1 MKFLYRLYPVTFL
14 FLILLSSACA
24 VAPSTDSTITIDS
37 SVRHQ
42 TMVGWEA
49 TGLGD
54 VDDPLFDTYR
64 DALFDKAINE
74 LGINR
79 IRLEACRPCFGVT
92 RGTGF
97 DLAAVDANIEKG
109 ILPYRQAVEA
119 AGGKLLVNLTV
130 VGNGYANDPEG
141 YAQAALALMQH
152 VQSKYGFVPD
162 YWEIALE
169 PDNFGWGNPT
179 NVANA
184 LMATAPLF
192 KANGFTPKFIVPSN
206 TNMSNAISWFDTI
219 IQTPG
224 AQEYVDELSYH
235 RYSGVSAANVRELAN
250 RGAQYGINTAMLE
263 HIWGNYDELHQDL
276 TVGNNAVWQQYTMS
290 WRDKNDDG
298 TKYLL
303 IDRDNPG
310 APDAVSLSSTSKFLR
325 QYFKFIRPGAVRIGA
340 VTGNGTFDPV
350 AFVNP
355 DGSQVVV
362 VKASSGGTFSVVGL
376 PAGAYSINFTTDAQF
391 DTALSDITLAN
402 GQKLETTIPAKGVIT
417 IYTKPGTASSS
428 GTPPAPP

>member
-1 MKFLYRLYPVTFL
+1 M
-14 FLILLSSACA
+14 I
-24 VAPSTDSTITIDS
+24 
-37 SVRHQ
+37 
-42 TMVGWEA
+42 GWEA
-49 TGLGD
+49 TGVGD
-54 VDDPLFDTYR
+54 VDDPLFPTYR

-79 IRLEACRPCFGVT
+79 IRLETCRPCYGVT

-97 DLAAVDANIEKG
+97 DLATVDANIEKG
-109 ILPYRQAVEA
+109 ILPYRKALEA
-119 AGGKLLVNLTV
+119 ASGKLLINLCV
-130 VGNGYANDPEG
+130 VGNGYATDPEG
-141 YAQAALALMQH
+141 YAQAALALLQH

-184 LMATAPLF
+184 LMTTAPLLQ
-192 KANGFTPKFIVPSN
+192 AHGFTPKFIVPSN
-206 TNMSNAISWFDTI
+206 TNMANAISWFDTI

-224 AQEYVDELSYH
+224 AQEYVHELSYH
-235 RYSGVSAANVRELAN
+235 RYSGVSTANVRELAN
-250 RGAQYGINTAMLE
+250 RGAKYRIPTAMLE

-276 TVGNNAVWQQYTMS
+276 TVGNNAIWQQYTMS
-290 WRDKNDDG
+290 WRDNNDDG

-303 IDRDNPG
+303 INRDNPG

-340 VTGNGTFDPV
+340 ATGNRAFDPA
-350 AFVNP
+350 AFINP
-355 DGSQVVV
+355 DGSHVVV

-376 PAGAYSINFTTDAQF
+376 PAGTYGINFTTDAQF
-391 DTALSDITLAN
+391 NADLMDITLTT

-417 IYTKPGTASSS
+417 IYPRTGTDPSS
-428 GTPPAPP
+428 GPPPAPQ